1 MKAEDLQEG
10 AITEMTVKAL
20 DVRVQALTPHRVTF
34 VISHPISNNGRI
46 VVKMP
51 EALTLGDINSTVKI
65 VDKGGNIKAETGR
78 IVSSNVIEID
88 EVFGKDGAMDITV
101 PLKLDFEIHSSRN

>member
-1 MKAEDLQEG
+1 
-10 AITEMTVKAL
+10 MTVKAL

-51 EALTLGDINSTVKI
+51 EKLTLGDINSTVKI

-88 EVFGKDGAMDITV
+88 EVFGKDGAMAITV
-101 PLKLDFEIHSSRN
+101 PLKLDFEIHSSRNQPSTKDAGGF